1 MPKDDLCIFVLKDCS
16 FIAKVEWKKRKPKK
30 SYLSVLKDDIIH
42 FIFFLLVIWNIL
54 KKTKELWHCYGS
66 AYNK

>member
-1 MPKDDLCIFVLKDCS
+1 MPKDDFCIFVLKDCS

-42 FIFFLLVIWNIL
+42 FIFFFVGYLEYI
-54 KKTKELWHCYGS
+54 KE
-66 AYNK
+66 N